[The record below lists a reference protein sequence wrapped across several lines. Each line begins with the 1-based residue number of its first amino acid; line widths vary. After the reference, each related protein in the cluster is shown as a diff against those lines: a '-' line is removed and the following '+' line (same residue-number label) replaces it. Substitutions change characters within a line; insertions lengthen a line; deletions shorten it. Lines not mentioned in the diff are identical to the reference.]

1 MEKISKWKRKAVA
14 GVLGAL
20 LAGTALTTGIAIHSK
35 GTKVE
40 EYARAA
46 QDGYCTVLV
55 YMDGSDLE
63 SVYGAAADDLM
74 EMENAVAKADP
85 SGEKLRIVVEAGGCD
100 NWQYDAM
107 QPYQYGRFQI
117 TGQGVSEVTD
127 MQPRDMGREDTLA
140 DFINYATQSYP
151 AEHYGMIFW
160 NHGAGQIEGFG
171 KDENF
176 NGSSMSL
183 EQIKKGFELSDFTQT
198 FDFIGM
204 DACLMSN
211 IELVSALQ
219 GKADY
224 LIASEELE
232 PQDGYDYKW
241 MEQLATGQSDYG
253 RKIGSSIVDS
263 YDTYYKDS
271 NYSYT
276 LALIDINKYA
286 EFHNRFD
293 EILNNI
299 TANTAIGQE
308 DTYSRLSSARAGIQG
323 FGQTSDTGVAEQ
335 IDLMGLLW
343 QMYQA
348 GFCTEQEYKKISAAY
363 EQMIVCSTDSGSKT
377 GGISIY
383 LPSGG
388 DSKDDEVYSDM
399 PFCDEYKD
407 FIKDYSQFMEQ
418 VQGLDFGVIAKDKEQ
433 IKMEIPQEQTDLIS
447 NAYNAVYMSRDDV
460 RYLIAADSDVTLDKR
475 GYMTAPLE
483 DTFWGL
489 KGEILCMIE
498 NYSDDDRTEYIAP
511 VLYKKSGL
519 EDNEWA
525 ECRIRVEFSYDNP
538 DGKIISISPKD
549 TTKQMY
555 SLEDNDEIIPLYP
568 IYDTDNITND
578 AEHIYNGQYYKG
590 NTIIIEDMQMGDGE
604 LEKITPENELVLWY
618 GFLIRDMGMNLY
630 DTELISTD

>member
-1 MEKISKWKRKAVA
+1 MEKISRWKRKAVA

-20 LAGTALTTGIAIHSK
+20 LAGTALATGIAISSK

-63 SVYGAAADDLM
+63 SIYGAAADDLK
-74 EMENAVAKADP
+74 EMETAVAKADP

-100 NWQYDAM
+100 NWQYEAM

-117 TGQGVSEVTD
+117 TGQGVSDVTD
-127 MQPRDMGREDTLA
+127 MSPRDMGRDDTLA

-171 KDENF
+171 KDDNF
-176 NGSSMSL
+176 NGSSLSL
-183 EQIKKGFELSDFTQT
+183 EQIKKGFELSDFTRT

-241 MEQLATGQSDYG
+241 MEQLAIEQSDYG
-253 RKIGSSIVDS
+253 KKIGSSIVES

-271 NYSYT
+271 NSSYT

-286 EFHNRFD
+286 EFHKHFD
-293 EILNNI
+293 EILKNI
-299 TANTAIGQE
+299 TGNTAIEQN
-308 DTYSRLSSARAGIQG
+308 DTYNRLSSARAGIQG
-323 FGQTSDTGVAEQ
+323 FGQTSYTKVAEQ
-335 IDLMGLLW
+335 IDLTGLLW

-348 GFCTEQEYKKISAAY
+348 GLCTEQEYETISAAY
-363 EQMIVCSTDSGSKT
+363 EQMIVCTTEGGGKT
-377 GGISIY
+377 GGISVY
-383 LPSGG
+383 LPAD
-388 DSKDDEVYSDM
+388 DSSEEYEIYSEI
-399 PFCDEYKD
+399 PFCQEYKD
-407 FIKDYSQFMEQ
+407 FVKQYGQFMEQ
-418 VQGLDFGVIAKDKEQ
+418 IQKPDFKEIKKENGQ
-433 IKMEIPQEQTDLIS
+433 IKIEIPQEQTDLIS
-447 NAYNAVYMSRDDV
+447 NAYNAAYMSRDDM
-460 RYLIAADSDVTLDKR
+460 RCLIAADSDVELDKR
-475 GYMTAPLE
+475 GYITAPVE

-498 NYSDDDRTEYIAP
+498 NYSDGDRTEYIAP
-511 VLYKKSGL
+511 VLYKKGSSV
-519 EDNEWA
+519 ENEWT

-555 SLEDNDEIIPLYP
+555 SLENNDELIPLYP
-568 IYDTDNITND
+568 IYDTDNLTND
-578 AEHIYNGQYYKG
+578 TEQIYNGQYYKG
-590 NTIIIEDMQMGDGE
+590 NTIKIEDIKMGDGE
-604 LEKITPENELVLWY
+604 LEKITPEKEITLWY
-618 GFLIRDMGMNLY
+618 GFLIRDTGMNLY
-630 DTELISTD
+630 DTELISMD